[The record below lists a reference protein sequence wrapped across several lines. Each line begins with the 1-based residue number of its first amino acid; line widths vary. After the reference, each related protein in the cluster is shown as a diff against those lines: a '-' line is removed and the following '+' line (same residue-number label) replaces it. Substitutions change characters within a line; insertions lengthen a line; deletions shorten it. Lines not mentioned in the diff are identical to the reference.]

1 MIMARITPGDH
12 MHNEPHL
19 KSKTRLSRRERERQR
34 QRRDMLETAL
44 DLFSLKGYHNV
55 TMHEIAEKAEFAV
68 GTLYKFFRN
77 KEDLYEALIL
87 EKMEAFH
94 EAVTAALEG
103 QEDEVERLRRYIETK
118 AGIFRFHVP
127 MLRLYFSEAYGEG
140 FNLMADLNARIRQ
153 VHEEHLSKIA
163 AIFESGMKK
172 KLFRRTADPFAMAV
186 ALDGITN
193 AFLFRWL
200 EEPEGRP
207 FPEDTGMILGI
218 LLKGLVV

>member
-1 MIMARITPGDH
+1 MQNGSHI
-12 MHNEPHL
+12 
-19 KSKTRLSRRERERQR
+19 KTGTQPSRRERERERQR
-34 QRRDMLETAL
+34 QDMLDTAL

-68 GTLYKFFRN
+68 GTLYKFFKN

-94 EAVTAALEG
+94 EAVIAALEG
-103 QEDEVERLRRYIETK
+103 QEDEMGKLRRYIDTK

-127 MLRLYFSEAYGEG
+127 MIRLYFSEAYGEG
-140 FNLMADLNARIRQ
+140 FNLMADLNIRIRQ
-153 VHEEHLSKIA
+153 VHEEHLKKIA

-172 KLFRRTADPFAMAV
+172 KLFRRTADPFALAV

-207 FPEDTGMILGI
+207 FPEDTGMILDI
-218 LLKGLVV
+218 LLKGRAD